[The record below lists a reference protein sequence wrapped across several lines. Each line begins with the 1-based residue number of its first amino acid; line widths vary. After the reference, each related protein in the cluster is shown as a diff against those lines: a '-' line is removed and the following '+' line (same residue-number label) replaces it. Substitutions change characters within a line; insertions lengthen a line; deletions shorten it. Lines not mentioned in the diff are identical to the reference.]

1 MNGIVSD
8 CIKFYAVMTGCA
20 HVWSI
25 IMMFAAVCVFSPITF
40 WLCCV
45 CECRDGI

>member
-8 CIKFYAVMTGCA
+8 CIYAVMTGCA

-25 IMMFAAVCVFSPITF
+25 IMMFAAVIFFILPLHFDYVVCVSAEMEQ
-40 WLCCV
+40 C
-45 CECRDGI
+45 

>member
-25 IMMFAAVCVFSPITF
+25 IMMFAAVIFFILPLHFDYVVCVSA
-40 WLCCV
+40 
-45 CECRDGI
+45 EME